1 MFLLLARNG
10 ADMNVRYPEVAFPDD
25 KNYKCSILINI
36 VRHAAIDMEF
46 MRPNLQC
53 LFEFGAKLSVIDS
66 HGRDALM
73 YAIMHNDLEL
83 VRFLLNNKENGLLR
97 NHTDNE
103 GKNAIH
109 YVVNPAK
116 YGSFENVTMLNALI
130 STNSFFDLNQRDK
143 DGKAPLDYAL
153 HQESG
158 VMADALQSKLGAS
171 SKKQSRVAISYLAE
185 AEWSARQYDFDS
197 DSRQLLEQ
205 AEAKKAQEMMDLQKD
220 AYVPL
225 DVVLRGEKQYKVYFD
240 NGRPY
245 DAYL

>member
-1 MFLLLARNG
+1 MT
-10 ADMNVRYPEVAFPDD
+10 
-25 KNYKCSILINI
+25 
-36 VRHAAIDMEF
+36 
-46 MRPNLQC
+46 
-53 LFEFGAKLSVIDS
+53 DS

-83 VRFLLNNKENGLLR
+83 VKFLINNKEKGLLR

-153 HQESG
+153 H
-158 VMADALQSKLGAS
+158 
-171 SKKQSRVAISYLAE
+171 
-185 AEWSARQYDFDS
+185 
-197 DSRQLLEQ
+197 
-205 AEAKKAQEMMDLQKD
+205 
-220 AYVPL
+220 
-225 DVVLRGEKQYKVYFD
+225 
-240 NGRPY
+240 
-245 DAYL
+245 